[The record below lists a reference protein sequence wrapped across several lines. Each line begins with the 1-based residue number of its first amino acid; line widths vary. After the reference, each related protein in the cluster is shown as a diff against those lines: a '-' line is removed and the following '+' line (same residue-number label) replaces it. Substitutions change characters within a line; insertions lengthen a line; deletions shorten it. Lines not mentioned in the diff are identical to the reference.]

1 MHSHELLFDPELINR
16 YDRPGP
22 RYTSYPTAT
31 QFHSGF
37 TAADHSRH
45 ARNAAALTPALSLY
59 VHLPYC
65 STICYYCACNKIVT
79 KDRSHAQPYL
89 DRLQRELAMQAELV
103 AGTQVEQLHWGG
115 GTPTFITPAQI
126 SALMQAID
134 RHFTL
139 SQAATREF
147 SIEIDPREAPPATI
161 DLLRQLGFNRLSLGV
176 QDFDPRVQQAV
187 NRIQPEAI
195 TRRAIDA
202 ARTAGFDSLSIDLIY
217 GLPRQSVAS
226 FATTLDTLIDIA
238 PDRVSLF
245 NYAHMPE
252 LFKQQ
257 RGINALEL
265 PAPAEKLA
273 ILRLAIERLTDAG
286 YVYIG
291 MDHFAK
297 ADNAL
302 TRAQQRGDLYRNF
315 QGYSTH
321 AHCNL
326 LGLGISAISMLG
338 SSYSQN
344 CRSEAEYFTAIDQG
358 RLPLFRGVELDAD
371 DLLRRAVITALIC
384 HFQLDI
390 ATIERDHRID
400 FSSYFNSEIKALK
413 PMIEDELLELDARQI
428 TIKPR
433 GKLLIRNICMVFDRY
448 LAQQSVEQRFSRT
461 I

>member
-1 MHSHELLFDPELINR
+1 MRSHELLFDPALISR

-31 QFHSGF
+31 QFHGGF

-45 ARNAAALTPALSLY
+45 ARNAAATTPALSLY

-79 KDRSHAQPYL
+79 KDRSRAQPYL
-89 DRLQRELAMQAELV
+89 DRLYREIALQAELV

-115 GTPTFITPAQI
+115 GTPTFISPAQI
-126 SALMQAID
+126 SELMRVIGD
-134 RHFTL
+134 HFEL
-139 SQAATREF
+139 AEEATREF
-147 SIEIDPREAPPATI
+147 SIEIDPREAPPETI
-161 DLLRQLGFNRLSLGV
+161 ALLRQLGFNRLSLGV

-195 TRRAIDA
+195 TRRAIEA
-202 ARTAGFDSLSIDLIY
+202 ARAAGFSSLSIDLIY
-217 GLPRQSVAS
+217 GLPRQSAAS
-226 FATTLDTLIDIA
+226 FATTLDTLIDIG

-265 PAPAEKLA
+265 PPPAEKLA
-273 ILRLAIERLTDAG
+273 ILRLAIERLTGSG

-297 ADNAL
+297 ATNEL
-302 TRAQQRGDLYRNF
+302 TLAQERGDLYRNF

-326 LGLGISAISMLG
+326 LALGISAISMLG
-338 SSYSQN
+338 NSYSQN
-344 CRSEAEYFTAIDQG
+344 SRSEAEYFAALDEGQ
-358 RLPLFRGVELDAD
+358 LPLFRGIELNHD

-384 HFQLDI
+384 HFALNVT
-390 ATIERDHRID
+390 AIEQEYGID
-400 FSSYFNSEIKALK
+400 FRNYFSREIKALE
-413 PMIEDELLELDARQI
+413 PMIEDGLLELNSEEI
-428 TIKPR
+428 NIKPR